1 MEKKTECKKEIKILL
16 TNRKGQDII
25 KFHREETSGGR
36 NKRNKKSI
44 KKVLTKYNRRAIIS
58 ELRLMRPTKRTLT
71 IKQQCSP
78 EDSKKKIQRTVWK
91 QTT

>member
-36 NKRNKKSI
+36 NKKSI
-44 KKVLTKYNRRAIIS
+44 KKGLD
-58 ELRLMRPTKRTLT
+58 E
-71 IKQQCSP
+71 IKQTCYYIRVASD
-78 EDSKKKIQRTVWK
+78 ETNKENLDN
-91 QTT
+91 QTAMQP

>member
-16 TNRKGQDII
+16 TNREGQDIM

-36 NKRNKKSI
+36 NKEII